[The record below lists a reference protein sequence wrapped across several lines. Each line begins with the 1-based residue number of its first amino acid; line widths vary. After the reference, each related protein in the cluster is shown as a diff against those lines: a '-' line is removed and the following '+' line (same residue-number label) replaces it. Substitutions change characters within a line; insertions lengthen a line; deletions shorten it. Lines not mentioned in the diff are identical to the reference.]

1 MAVRLDKDRY
11 KPVRYKPMMPGVD
24 PVLRR
29 RIMRALGASLSAVEP
44 MGAPALALACGQTRR
59 RAKACLRRA
68 VRLSLPHV
76 EARRIVACGDLVL
89 AGHVPAPGDLVEAV
103 PPVDFKALV
112 LALRARGYTW
122 TQIGRRCGMG
132 VYSLSHWASGRRSPS
147 WLGGELLLHAWQW
160 AASGEWPP
168 ASLPSS
174 RVVPDPG
181 AVPAPV

>member
-1 MAVRLDKDRY
+1 MAVRLDKDCY
-11 KPVRYKPMMPGVD
+11 KPVMPGVD
-24 PVLRR
+24 PVLRK
-29 RIMRALGASLSAVEP
+29 RIMYAFGVSLCVLEP

-59 RAKACLRRA
+59 Y
-68 VRLSLPHV
+68 
-76 EARRIVACGDLVL
+76 VACADLVL
-89 AGHVPAPGDLVEAV
+89 AGHVPAPGELVEAA
-103 PPVDFKALV
+103 PPADFKALV

-147 WLGGELLLHAWQW
+147 WLGGRELLLHAWQW

-168 ASLPSS
+168 ASPPSS

>member
-1 MAVRLDKDRY
+1 M
-11 KPVRYKPMMPGVD
+11 
-24 PVLRR
+24 
-29 RIMRALGASLSAVEP
+29 
-44 MGAPALALACGQTRR
+44 
-59 RAKACLRRA
+59 
-68 VRLSLPHV
+68 RLSLPHV
-76 EARRIVACGDLVL
+76 EARRIVACADLVL
-89 AGHVPAPGDLVEAV
+89 DGHVPAPGELVEAV
-103 PPVDFKALV
+103 PPVDFKAALV

-181 AVPAPV
+181 AVPAPA